1 MLCRRGRGGFALT
14 DEGRHVYEATLQ
26 VLASLDTFRSR
37 VNEVHHRMTGN
48 LSVALF
54 DKTVTNPESRVG
66 VIPTHRTS
74 PSLDYLPLFQERM
87 YLYAGKGHPLFD
99 ADSAQTGPNILRRHK
114 FAGLGYNS
122 PNMEVGN
129 RKGIERHASC
139 YDQEAVATLVLSG
152 RYLGFLPDH
161 YAASFHAQGLLR
173 VLDRQT
179 FTYRCDFDA
188 ITCRSPRPARV
199 AQLFLNCL
207 EDAHRK
213 VAPDARLRKDRRLDL

>member
-1 MLCRRGRGGFALT
+1 
-14 DEGRHVYEATLQ
+14 
-26 VLASLDTFRSR
+26 
-37 VNEVHHRMTGN
+37 
-48 LSVALF
+48 VALC
-54 DKTVTNPESRVG
+54 DKTVTNPESRIAEAIGLFDARAPEVTLEVHVGTINEIQKGVMDGRFNVG
-66 VIPTHRTS
+66 VIPTHRAS
-74 PSLDYLPLFQERM
+74 PSLDYLPLFREHM
-87 YLYAGKGHPLFD
+87 YLYAGKGHRLFD
-99 ADSAQTGPNILRRHK
+99 ADRAQISPDILRQHK

-173 VLDRQT
+173 VLERR
-179 FTYRCDFDA
+179 TYTYVCDFDA

-199 AQLFLNCL
+199 AQLFLDCL
-207 EDAHRK
+207 EKAHGK
-213 VAPDARLRKDRRLDL
+213 VAQDLRFGKDRG